1 MKRWKD
7 VSEDFRAK
15 AEKFWEGLLT
25 WQHYDRVM
33 QWEFE
38 GYLEPTVS
46 KINPEAD
53 KITVQIPILPEV
65 HKDNET
71 AVIIFDLGG
80 EKFKVEVFDR
90 KSNLTF
96 DFESQEPQN
105 VIDALDKY
113 TAELVKKV
121 NYKGG
126 SPIFER
132 MAMNGI
138 NP

>member
-1 MKRWKD
+1 MSKRWKD
-7 VSEDFRAK
+7 VSEDFRTK

-33 QWEFE
+33 QWKFE

-71 AVIIFDLGG
+71 AVIIFDLEG
-80 EKFKVEVFDR
+80 EKFKVEVGDLMF
-90 KSNLTF
+90 NY
-96 DFESQEPQN
+96 ESQEPDDVVN
-105 VIDALDKY
+105 ELDKY
-113 TAELVKKV
+113 TTKLVKKV

-132 MAMNGI
+132 IAMNGI